1 MINLMKR
8 KGIILAG
15 GNGTR
20 LSPLTISVSK
30 QLLPVYDKPLIYY
43 PLSTLILCGIK
54 EILIIT
60 KESDLELFKKLFDD
74 GSHLGIE
81 ISYEIQNKPRGIAE
95 AFIIGEKFLN
105 NYPCALILGDNL
117 FYGYKLTTQIKKAG
131 LREKGGTIFLYPVN
145 DRERYGIASLDSKG
159 LIKKIEEKPK
169 KANPSLAVTGLYL
182 YDETVVER
190 AKKISPSA
198 RGELEI
204 SCINNSYL
212 KDGILFAENLG
223 RGMAWLDTGTF
234 DSLDNA
240 SSFVRAIESR
250 QGLKIGCPEEAA
262 WRMGFINDNQLKEI
276 SENANTNDYF
286 SYLRSLLIN
295 Y

>member
-43 PLSTLILCGIK
+43 PLSTLILSGIK

-60 KESDLELFKKLFDD
+60 KKSDLELFKKLIGN
-74 GSHLGIE
+74 GSQLGIE
-81 ISYEIQNKPRGIAE
+81 INYAVQNEPKGIAE
-95 AFIIGEKFLN
+95 AFILGEKFLN
-105 NYPCALILGDNL
+105 NDPCALILGDNL
-117 FYGYKLTTQIKKAG
+117 FYGYKLISQIKKAC
-131 LREKGGTIFLYPVN
+131 LRDKGGTIFLYPVRE
-145 DRERYGIASLDSKG
+145 RERYGIASLDKEG
-159 LIKKIEEKPK
+159 NILKIEEKPK
-169 KANPSLAVTGLYL
+169 KPKSNLAVTGLYL
-182 YDETVVER
+182 YDSTVVER
-190 AKKISPSA
+190 AKYLKPSA

-212 KDGILFAENLG
+212 NDGMLFSENLG
-223 RGMAWLDTGTF
+223 RGMTWLDTGTF

-240 SSFVRAIESR
+240 SSFVRTIETR
-250 QGLKIGCPEEAA
+250 QGLKIGCPEEAS
-262 WRMGFINDNQLKEI
+262 WRMGFINDEQLI
-276 SENANTNDYF
+276 FLANNSKNNEYF
-286 SYLRSLLIN
+286 SYLMSLVSN